1 MRFHRTK
8 IRYSIEPRDWIYL
21 KGYGFLF
28 FTKNMRKNVSNKY
41 SQKILDSAKKPT
53 TDAKKLL
60 QKEQFKKIAEATR
73 DLIGSKIA
81 DKIRNVSK
89 RSPKELQNGKV
100 EAPKKR
106 HISPEEREQIID
118 ELRLV

>member
-1 MRFHRTK
+1 
-8 IRYSIEPRDWIYL
+8 
-21 KGYGFLF
+21 
-28 FTKNMRKNVSNKY
+28 MRKNVTNKY
-41 SQKILDSAKKPT
+41 SQKILDSPKKPT

-73 DLIGSKIA
+73 DLIDSKIA

>member
-1 MRFHRTK
+1 
-8 IRYSIEPRDWIYL
+8 
-21 KGYGFLF
+21 
-28 FTKNMRKNVSNKY
+28 MRKNVSNKY

-89 RSPKELQNGKV
+89 GLLKNYKMARWKHQKKDTYLQ
-100 EAPKKR
+100 KKGNK
-106 HISPEEREQIID
+106 
-118 ELRLV
+118 LLMN